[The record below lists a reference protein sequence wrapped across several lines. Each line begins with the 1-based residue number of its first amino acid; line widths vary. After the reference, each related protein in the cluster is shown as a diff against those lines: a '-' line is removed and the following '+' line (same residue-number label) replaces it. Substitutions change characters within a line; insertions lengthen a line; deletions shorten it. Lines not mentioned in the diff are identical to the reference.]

1 MKIHNYIA
9 ALPCAYQIWSA
20 KVVQYPIWLPLAYKC
35 HRHQTRLFSTIWQVS
50 CLFRGGGGGEFH
62 QPASLT
68 SMSRNDTI
76 RNITISRF
84 QNSPCKISLTSIKH
98 CYSNSNGFR
107 TSMKSC
113 NIILAEISVP
123 GACPQAVCH
132 HGNSSVAVLPSAR
145 NQRPHKVIF
154 RPCTYCQRT
163 LPAIYYTWPNEPW
176 VPSAKRFESS
186 PSKFHKN
193 MFCSDM
199 KNKDQI
205 MLQFCTCHDSSAV
218 MACAKSWHDCIT
230 IIKIRAKFF
239 FARFQLWACI
249 LLVKWA
255 GWLIQEYWRVLPI
268 QKSQFIRKEFSM
280 VAKGKIFPSK

>member
-1 MKIHNYIA
+1 MSSH
-9 ALPCAYQIWSA
+9 IWVSLVNS
-20 KVVQYPIWLPLAYKC
+20 KFDLCSSFVISVQYAMILYHTGQCHNKTWLCSKLTKPSKWKSRITSQRFYVLTKYGC
-35 HRHQTRLFSTIWQVS
+35 QSSSIPYLITPCLQVS
-50 CLFRGGGGGEFH
+50 SSSDKTLLYNMTSFLSFPGGEFH

-84 QNSPCKISLTSIKH
+84 QNSPYHSLTSIKH

-176 VPSAKRFESS
+176 VPSAKGFESS

-199 KNKDQI
+199 KKKDQI
-205 MLQFCTCHDSSAV
+205 MLHFAHAMTAQL
-218 MACAKSWHDCIT
+218 SWHVQNCDMIGS
-230 IIKIRAKFF
+230 
-239 FARFQLWACI
+239 L
-249 LLVKWA
+249 
-255 GWLIQEYWRVLPI
+255 
-268 QKSQFIRKEFSM
+268 
-280 VAKGKIFPSK
+280 